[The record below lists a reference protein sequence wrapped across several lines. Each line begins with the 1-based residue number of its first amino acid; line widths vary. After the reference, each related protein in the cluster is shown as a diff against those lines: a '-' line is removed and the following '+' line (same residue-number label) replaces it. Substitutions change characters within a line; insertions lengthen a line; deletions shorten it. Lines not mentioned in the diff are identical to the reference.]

1 MKWLSEKIDLV
12 KLQIDY
18 EFLKIKYIKN
28 NNNKRIKNKLN

>member
-18 EFLKIKYIKN
+18 EFLKINILKIIIIKGLKIN
-28 NNNKRIKNKLN
+28 